1 MFCRECGQKLEEN
14 QQECASCGTSKNP
27 STNPSSN
34 DTPPAEETTV
44 QPEAPKSKTTLI
56 AIVVVIAVALF
67 LIFFFFGKGG
77 GQSSPESTAERAL
90 EALYIDLDMKEFA
103 AFVVPDERPSEEEL
117 ALFSGMLQQLEDYE
131 VTISILSVEE
141 EEETARV
148 EFELEA
154 KGEEEIMNDTMD
166 LIKIDGKWYLAEFLF

>member
-14 QQECASCGTSKNP
+14 QLECTNCGT
-27 STNPSSN
+27 STNPSTN

-56 AIVVVIAVALF
+56 AIVVVIAVAIF
-67 LIFFFFGKGG
+67 LIFFFLGKGG
-77 GQSSPESTAERAL
+77 GQSSPESTAKRAL

-103 AFVVPDERPSEEEL
+103 AYVAPDERPADEEL
-117 ALFSGMLQQLEDYE
+117 ELFGGMLQQLKDYE
-131 VTISILSVEE
+131 ITIKILSVEE
-141 EEETARV
+141 EEETAEV

-154 KGEEEIMNDTMD
+154 KGEEEIMNETMD